1 MLVYA
6 DVLTSGVVLFLGIW
20 NYVLKIIGGE
30 S

>member
-6 DVLTSGVVLFLGIW
+6 DVLTSGVVPFLGTW
-20 NYVLKIIGGE
+20 NYVLKIIRGE